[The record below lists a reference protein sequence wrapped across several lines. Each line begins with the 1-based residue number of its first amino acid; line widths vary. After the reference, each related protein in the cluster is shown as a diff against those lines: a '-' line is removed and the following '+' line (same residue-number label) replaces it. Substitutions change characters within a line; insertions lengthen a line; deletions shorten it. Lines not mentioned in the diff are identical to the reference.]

1 MNLIINRWPQTII
14 FFVLAL
20 FTLLAITFVLLS
32 TFAHINVLH
41 ILSDLGGSIANILV
55 RYP

>member
-32 TFAHINVLH
+32 TFAHINILH
-41 ILSDLGGSIANILV
+41 VISDLGNDIPSIWYRN
-55 RYP
+55 P

>member
-20 FTLLAITFVLLS
+20 LTLLAITFVLLS
-32 TFAHINVLH
+32 TFAHVNVLH
-41 ILSDLGGSIANILV
+41 ILSDLGGSLANILV

>member
-14 FFVLAL
+14 FFVIAL
-20 FTLLAITFVLLS
+20 LTLIAITLVLLS
-32 TFAHINVLH
+32 TFAHVNVLH
-41 ILSDLGGSIANILV
+41 LLSSLGEAIPNIIV

>member
-14 FFVLAL
+14 FFMLAL
-20 FTLLAITFVLLS
+20 LTLLAITFVLLS
-32 TFAHINVLH
+32 TFAHVNVLH
-41 ILSDLGGSIANILV
+41 VLSGLGDVISNIWY

>member
-14 FFVLAL
+14 FFILAL
-20 FTLLAITFVLLS
+20 FTLLAITFILLS

-41 ILSDLGGSIANILV
+41 ILSDLGDAIPAL
-55 RYP
+55 